1 MGFVQRVLSV
11 VPANLLHSRAHQW
24 DGTTDR
30 TLCNTLQYRPSSE
43 GPVIPPEHRIAAIR
57 VGKRCATTEDR
68 SPGPP
73 RSASECL
80 GLAGSGNE
88 LEVAQVAVVFG
99 VVCNQWRGQNQS
111 GGGDPRIGCAHLAPF
126 PHALVSN
133 LSPGRTQQIVRIQA
147 YLADFSVLNSNT
159 ADCPNS
165 GLKNPRDMPPASPT
179 CVVPNSRPAHLGAFP
194 PMS

>member
-1 MGFVQRVLSV
+1 DLPQFPSPEALRAPLQESV
-11 VPANLLHSRAHQW
+11 RGVHPKQVRALAASKLEQI
-24 DGTTDR
+24 DE
-30 TLCNTLQYRPSSE
+30 QME
-43 GPVIPPEHRIAAIR
+43 GAAIR

-133 LSPGRTQQIVRIQA
+133 LSPGRTQQIVRIQ
-147 YLADFSVLNSNT
+147 D
-159 ADCPNS
+159 
-165 GLKNPRDMPPASPT
+165 
-179 CVVPNSRPAHLGAFP
+179 
-194 PMS
+194 